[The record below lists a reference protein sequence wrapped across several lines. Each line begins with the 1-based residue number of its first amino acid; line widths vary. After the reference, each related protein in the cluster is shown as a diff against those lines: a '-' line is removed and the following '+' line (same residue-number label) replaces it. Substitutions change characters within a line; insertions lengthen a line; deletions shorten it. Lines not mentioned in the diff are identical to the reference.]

1 MSYIIDNLQ
10 NKMFRII
17 TKMPKNIRCCH
28 FDSFYDGP
36 DKKKGES
43 WPMFIAATSV
53 YATLIGIATV
63 GFTIVEERIS
73 KS

>member
-1 MSYIIDNLQ
+1 
-10 NKMFRII
+10 MFRVI
-17 TKMPKNIRCCH
+17 TKMPKNIRYCH
-28 FDSFYDGP
+28 FDNFYSGP

-53 YATLIGIATV
+53 SATIIGVVTV
-63 GFTIVEERIS
+63 GFTIIEERIS